1 MENEEVQEAL
11 ELAEQLCAKVYAML
25 SKDEKENDALVL
37 ALIWV
42 AVAIGLRSDIEPSI
56 LSAIVSFATE
66 SALEDTRF
74 THKTLH

>member
-1 MENEEVQEAL
+1 MENEEIQEAL

-25 SKDEKENDALVL
+25 SEDEKENDALVL

-74 THKTLH
+74 PYKTLH

>member
-1 MENEEVQEAL
+1 MENEEIQEAL

-25 SKDEKENDALVL
+25 SEDEKENDALVL

-74 THKTLH
+74 PHKTLH